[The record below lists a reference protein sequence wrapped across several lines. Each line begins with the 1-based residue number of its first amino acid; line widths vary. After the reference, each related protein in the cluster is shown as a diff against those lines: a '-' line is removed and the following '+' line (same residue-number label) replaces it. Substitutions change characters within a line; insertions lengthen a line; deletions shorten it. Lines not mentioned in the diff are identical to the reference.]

1 MALMSMILILSKLE
15 FIKPGT
21 TAEGTIQSVE
31 QASRG
36 AHTFLEISWL
46 VQGQTIRES
55 HFMTNYDEIV
65 EAIGKI
71 GLSVDTDTDTWIGTP
86 AKLLIESNNGYLN
99 ATIVGPAET
108 ITPSGDGINFEAK
121 DETATSKSV
130 DDLLD

>member
-1 MALMSMILILSKLE
+1 MKLE

-36 AHTFLEISWL
+36 AHTFLEIGWL

-121 DETATSKSV
+121 EETTTSKSV

>member
-1 MALMSMILILSKLE
+1 MKLE

-21 TAEGTIQSVE
+21 TAEGTISAVE
-31 QASRG
+31 QANRG

-71 GLSVDTDTDTWIGTP
+71 GLSIDSDTDTWIGTP

-108 ITPSGDGINFEAK
+108 ILEDGGTINFEAK
-121 DETATSKSV
+121 EEETSKSV

>member
-1 MALMSMILILSKLE
+1 MKLE

-21 TAEGTIQSVE
+21 TAEGTISSVE
-31 QASRG
+31 QVNRG

-65 EAIGKI
+65 EAIGKV
-71 GLSVDTDTDTWIGTP
+71 GLSIDSDTDTWIGTP

-108 ITPSGDGINFEAK
+108 ILEDGGSINFEAK
-121 DETATSKSV
+121 EETTSKSV

>member
-1 MALMSMILILSKLE
+1 MKLE

-31 QASRG
+31 QSNRG
-36 AHTFLEISWL
+36 AHSFLEITWL

-71 GLSVDTDTDTWIGTP
+71 GLSVDSDTDTWIGTP

-108 ITPSGDGINFEAK
+108 ITEDGGSINFEAK
-121 DETATSKSV
+121 EESTATKSV

>member
-1 MALMSMILILSKLE
+1 MKLE

-21 TAEGTIQSVE
+21 TAEGTISSVE
-31 QASRG
+31 QVNRG

-71 GLSVDTDTDTWIGTP
+71 GLSIDSDTDTWIGTP

-108 ITPSGDGINFEAK
+108 ILEDGGTINFEAK
-121 DETATSKSV
+121 EETSKSV

>member
-1 MALMSMILILSKLE
+1 MKLD

-36 AHTFLEISWL
+36 AHTFLEIGWL

-121 DETATSKSV
+121 EETTSKSV
-130 DDLLD
+130 DELLD

>member
-1 MALMSMILILSKLE
+1 MKLE

-55 HFMTNYDEIV
+55 HFMTNYDEII

-121 DETATSKSV
+121 EETATSKSV
-130 DDLLD
+130 DELLD

>member
-1 MALMSMILILSKLE
+1 MKLE

-31 QASRG
+31 QANRG
-36 AHTFLEISWL
+36 AHSFLEISWL

-65 EAIGKI
+65 ESISKI
-71 GLSVDTDTDTWIGTP
+71 GLSIDSDTDTWIGTP

-108 ITPSGDGINFEAK
+108 IAEDGGSINFEAK
-121 DETATSKSV
+121 EESTSAKSV

>member
-1 MALMSMILILSKLE
+1 MKLE

-36 AHTFLEISWL
+36 THTFLEIGWL

-121 DETATSKSV
+121 EETTSKSV
-130 DDLLD
+130 DELLD

>member
-1 MALMSMILILSKLE
+1 MKLE

-21 TAEGTIQSVE
+21 TAEGTISSVE
-31 QASRG
+31 QVNRG

-65 EAIGKI
+65 EAIGKV
-71 GLSVDTDTDTWIGTP
+71 GLSIDSDTDTWIGTP

-108 ITPSGDGINFEAK
+108 ILEDGGSINFEAK
-121 DETATSKSV
+121 EEETSKSV
-130 DDLLD
+130 DDLLN

>member
-1 MALMSMILILSKLE
+1 MKLE

-21 TAEGTIQSVE
+21 TAEGTISSVE
-31 QASRG
+31 QVTRG

-55 HFMTNYDEIV
+55 HFMTNYGEIV
-65 EAIGKI
+65 EAIGKV
-71 GLSVDTDTDTWIGTP
+71 GLSIDSDTDTWIGTP

-108 ITPSGDGINFEAK
+108 ILENGDSINFEAK
-121 DETATSKSV
+121 EETASKSV
-130 DDLLD
+130 DDLLN

>member
-1 MALMSMILILSKLE
+1 MKLE

-108 ITPSGDGINFEAK
+108 ITASGDGINFEAK
-121 DETATSKSV
+121 EETATSKSV
-130 DDLLD
+130 DDLID

>member
-1 MALMSMILILSKLE
+1 MKLE

-21 TAEGTIQSVE
+21 TTEGTISSVE
-31 QASRG
+31 QANRG

-71 GLSVDTDTDTWIGTP
+71 GLSIDSDTDTWIGTP

-108 ITPSGDGINFEAK
+108 ILEDGGTINFEAK
-121 DETATSKSV
+121 EEKASKSV

>member
-1 MALMSMILILSKLE
+1 MKLE

-21 TAEGTIQSVE
+21 TAEGTISSVE
-31 QASRG
+31 QANRG

-71 GLSVDTDTDTWIGTP
+71 GLSIDSDTDTWIGTP

-108 ITPSGDGINFEAK
+108 ILEDGGTINFEAK
-121 DETATSKSV
+121 EEKASKSV

>member
-1 MALMSMILILSKLE
+1 MKLE

-121 DETATSKSV
+121 EETATSKSV
-130 DDLLD
+130 DELLG

>member
-1 MALMSMILILSKLE
+1 MKLE

-21 TAEGTIQSVE
+21 TAEGTISSVE
-31 QASRG
+31 QTNRG

-65 EAIGKI
+65 EAIGKL
-71 GLSVDTDTDTWIGTP
+71 GLSIDSDTDTWIGTP

-108 ITPSGDGINFEAK
+108 ILEDGGTINFEAK
-121 DETATSKSV
+121 EEKASKSV

>member
-1 MALMSMILILSKLE
+1 MKLE

-86 AKLLIESNNGYLN
+86 AKLLVESNNGYLN

-121 DETATSKSV
+121 EETATSKLV

>member
-1 MALMSMILILSKLE
+1 MKLE

-108 ITPSGDGINFEAK
+108 ITTSGNGINFEAK
-121 DETATSKSV
+121 EETGTSKSV
-130 DDLLD
+130 DELLD

>member
-1 MALMSMILILSKLE
+1 MKLE

-36 AHTFLEISWL
+36 VHTFLEIGWL

-121 DETATSKSV
+121 EETATSKSV

>member
-1 MALMSMILILSKLE
+1 MKLE

-31 QASRG
+31 QAYRG

-121 DETATSKSV
+121 EETATSKSV
-130 DDLLD
+130 DELLD

>member
-1 MALMSMILILSKLE
+1 MKLE

-36 AHTFLEISWL
+36 DHTFLEISWL

-55 HFMTNYDEIV
+55 HFMTNYDGIV

-121 DETATSKSV
+121 EETATSKSV
-130 DDLLD
+130 DELLD

>member
-1 MALMSMILILSKLE
+1 MKLE

-21 TAEGTIQSVE
+21 TAEGTIKSVE
-31 QASRG
+31 QTNRG
-36 AHTFLEISWL
+36 VHSFLEISWL

-65 EAIGKI
+65 EAISKI
-71 GLSVDTDTDTWIGTP
+71 GLSIDSDTDEWIGTP

-108 ITPSGDGINFEAK
+108 ILEDGGSINFEAEE
-121 DETATSKSV
+121 ETTSKSV
-130 DDLLD
+130 DDLLE

>member
-1 MALMSMILILSKLE
+1 MKLE

-36 AHTFLEISWL
+36 AHTFLEIGWL

-108 ITPSGDGINFEAK
+108 ITASGDGINFEAK
-121 DETATSKSV
+121 EETATSKSV